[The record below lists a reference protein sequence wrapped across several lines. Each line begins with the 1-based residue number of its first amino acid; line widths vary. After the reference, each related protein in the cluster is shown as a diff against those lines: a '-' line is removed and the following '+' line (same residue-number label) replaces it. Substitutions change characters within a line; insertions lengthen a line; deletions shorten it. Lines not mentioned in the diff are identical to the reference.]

1 MRRRESNEGKMRDER
16 RKRQLMEKELNQ
28 NERRK

>member
-16 RKRQLMEKELNQ
+16 RKRQLMEKDLNQ